1 MPIIK
6 LKFSKMKTK
15 LDQAIL
21 DSMSKNPNNG
31 KGVFYFNRK
40 DSRLIVPKLYP
51 ALGWTFNF
59 ASPYPYITII
69 CAILII
75 AVFNYLF

>member
-1 MPIIK
+1 
-6 LKFSKMKTK
+6 MKTK

-21 DSMSKNPNNG
+21 DSVSKNPNNR
-31 KGVFYFNRK
+31 KGVFYFNRN
-40 DSRLIVPKLYP
+40 DPRLIFPKLYP

-59 ASPYPYITII
+59 ASPYPYIIII

-75 AVFNYLF
+75 AAFNYFFR

>member
-21 DSMSKNPNNG
+21 DSMSKNTNDF
-31 KGVFYFNRK
+31 VSF
-40 DSRLIVPKLYP
+40 L
-51 ALGWTFNF
+51 
-59 ASPYPYITII
+59 
-69 CAILII
+69 
-75 AVFNYLF
+75 